1 MRKCRS
7 GRFLSDTQPL
17 YLKSNDWLNSLPA
30 VQILGTWLTE
40 KGAKIERIGL
50 FAALLIATTTIL
62 ATAQNVCINPV
73 AQGGFTLE
81 KTRICLGTPVKITG
95 TSANVSNVGYN
106 YEYNGNGFPTTTLN
120 QTTYSYTKP
129 GSYTIIQVGSG
140 GGLSTGTIACQQVDV
155 LPVGI
160 VRATARSCG
169 NRVVTMS
176 ATLDD
181 SNNKYDAYQINWGD
195 GVVQSYTLAQL
206 QARPQHTYTDTR
218 NRTATIQGVYN
229 APARCG
235 STAFSM
241 PVTPLA
247 TATATT
253 PPVITQLKT
262 VDADNITLTYQA
274 SSANTTIQLL
284 QRDGSGTY
292 VPTSQTGTSAG
303 TFSVQTN
310 TKQTQ
315 CFQLASQDECGTTG
329 PISEQVCS
337 LALTVTASSKKN
349 NLSWEPYQG
358 TTAFRS
364 YRIYRNGSPLTL
376 FTNKASTTTSD
387 ESDIQ
392 CGVQYC
398 YTIEATLN
406 NAAISPT
413 IVTSAPTC
421 VTGVNAEAPD
431 SFTNVLVSIEDDKP
445 RLIAALPTASA
456 TTSYTMIVSRSNG
469 GAFQQV
475 GALTGNSFVDEAAD
489 PNAGSYCY
497 QVAYQNT
504 CGQVSA
510 PSPTVCTVW
519 LSSKAAGGIDWT
531 RDSPFSTG
539 EVDNYTVEVINPDN
553 GTKQEI
559 PAGTSI
565 RYEPD
570 PNDPVT
576 SVQRYRI
583 IAVSAQGVVSYS
595 NFYKLVRQTPLFVPD
610 AFSPNGDQ
618 ANDVFLVKGAT
629 SDQFRLT
636 VYSRWGQ
643 AVFSST
649 SISQGWDGTINGQP
663 AIEGQYMYRIEVEDP
678 DGNKTVRTGA
688 VLLLR

>member
-1 MRKCRS
+1 M
-7 GRFLSDTQPL
+7 
-17 YLKSNDWLNSLPA
+17 
-30 VQILGTWLTE
+30 QILGTWLTE

-229 APARCG
+229 APASCG

-241 PVTPLA
+241 SVTPLA

-274 SSANTTIQLL
+274 SSANTTVQLL

-469 GAFQQV
+469 GAFQQI

>member
-1 MRKCRS
+1 M
-7 GRFLSDTQPL
+7 
-17 YLKSNDWLNSLPA
+17 
-30 VQILGTWLTE
+30 QILGTWLTE
-40 KGAKIERIGL
+40 KGAKIRRTSL
-50 FAALLIATTTIL
+50 FAALLLATTTIL
-62 ATAQNVCINPV
+62 AVAQNVCINPV

-81 KTRICLGTPVKITG
+81 KTRFCIGTPVKITG
-95 TSANVSNVGYN
+95 TSANVSNVAYN
-106 YEYNGNGFPTTTLN
+106 FMYNGNGLPTQTETR
-120 QTTYSYTKP
+120 TTYPYTQP

-140 GGLSTGTIACQQVDV
+140 GGLSTGTIACQQVEV
-155 LPVGI
+155 LPVGV

-169 NRVVTMS
+169 NRVVTLS

-181 SNNKYDAYQINWGD
+181 SNNKYDAYQVNWGD
-195 GVVQSYTLAQL
+195 GVVQSYTLVQL
-206 QARPQHTYTDTR
+206 QARPQHTYNDTR
-218 NRTATIQGVYN
+218 NRTATIQGVYS
-229 APARCG
+229 APASCG
-235 STAFSM
+235 STPFSIS
-241 PVTPLA
+241 VTPLA

-262 VDADNITLTYQA
+262 VDDNNITLTYQA
-274 SSANTTIQLL
+274 SNSNTIVQLL

-292 VPTSQTGTSAG
+292 VPNSQTGTSAG
-303 TFSVQTN
+303 TFTVQTN

-329 PISEQVCS
+329 PTSEQVCS

-406 NAAISPT
+406 NAAIGPT

-421 VTGVNAEAPD
+421 VTGINAEAPD

-445 RLIAALPTASA
+445 RLVARLPTSSA

-489 PNAGSYCY
+489 PSAGSYCY

-539 EVDNYTVEVINPDN
+539 EVDNYTVEVIDADN
-553 GTKQEI
+553 GTKKEI
-559 PAGTSI
+559 PAGTNL

-583 IAVSAQGVVSYS
+583 VAVSAQGVVSYS

-636 VYSRWGQ
+636 VYSRWGHV
-643 AVFSST
+643 VFSST

-688 VLLLR
+688 VLLVR

>member
-1 MRKCRS
+1 M
-7 GRFLSDTQPL
+7 
-17 YLKSNDWLNSLPA
+17 
-30 VQILGTWLTE
+30 WLTE
-40 KGAKIERIGL
+40 KGAKIGQTGL
-50 FAALLIATTTIL
+50 FAALLIATTTII

-81 KTRICLGTPVKITG
+81 KARLCVGTPVKITG
-95 TSANVSNVGYN
+95 TSTNVSNVGYN
-106 YEYNGNGFPTTTLN
+106 FEYSGNGFPTTTLN

-140 GGLSTGTIACQQVDV
+140 GGLSTGTIACQQVEV
-155 LPVGI
+155 LPVGL
-160 VRATARSCG
+160 VRATVKACA
-169 NRVVTMS
+169 NRVITLS

-181 SNNKYDAYQINWGD
+181 SNNKYDTYQVNWGD

-229 APARCG
+229 APATCG
-235 STAFSM
+235 STPFSIS
-241 PVTPLA
+241 VTPLA
-247 TATATT
+247 NGAAATA
-253 PPVITQLKT
+253 PVITRLTT
-262 VDADNITLTYQA
+262 VDDNNITLAYQA
-274 SSANTTIQLL
+274 SNSNATVQLL

-303 TFSVQTN
+303 TFTVQTN
-310 TKQTQ
+310 ARQTQ
-315 CFQLASQDECGTTG
+315 CFQLNSQDECSTTG
-329 PISEQVCS
+329 ITSEQVCS
-337 LALTVTASSKKN
+337 MALTVTAASKQN
-349 NLSWEPYQG
+349 NLNWEAYQG
-358 TTAFRS
+358 TTTFRS

-376 FTNKASTTTSD
+376 FTNKSSTTANDASG
-387 ESDIQ
+387 IQ

-406 NAAISPT
+406 NTAIGPT

-421 VTGVNAEAPD
+421 VTGVNTELPD

-445 RLIAALPTASA
+445 RLIAALPASSA
-456 TTSYTMIVSRSNG
+456 TSYTMVISRSNG
-469 GAFQQV
+469 GAAFQQV
-475 GALTGNSFVDEAAD
+475 GSLSGNSFVDESAD

-519 LSSKAAGGIDWT
+519 LSSQSPGGIDWT

-539 EVDNYTVEVINPDN
+539 EVGNYTVEVINADN

-559 PAGTSI
+559 PAGTNV

-583 IAVSAQGVVSYS
+583 IATSAQGVVSYS
-595 NFYKLVRQTPLFVPD
+595 NFYTLRRQAQIFVPD

-618 ANDVFLVKGAT
+618 ANDVFLVKGST
-629 SDQFRLT
+629 SDLFRLT

-643 AVFSST
+643 AIFSSSDIT
-649 SISQGWDGTINGQP
+649 KGWDGTINGQP
-663 AIEGQYMYRIEVEDP
+663 AIEGQYMYRIEIEDP
-678 DGNKTVRTGA
+678 DGNKTVRSGA